1 MAAVN
6 CGEVIEPGAKFCVKC
21 GTRIDAGEQKS
32 AETGDSGASG
42 IGDSCSAGAGDS
54 GASEIGDFCSAGAG
68 DFDTSEIGD
77 SCSAEAGDSAEK
89 EKGSAEIG
97 GSAGAEAEEISN

>member
-21 GTRIDAGEQKS
+21 GTRTDAWEQKP
-32 AETGDSGASG
+32 AETGDSGFSE

-54 GASEIGDFCSAGAG
+54 GS
-68 DFDTSEIGD
+68 SEIGD
-77 SCSAEAGDSAEK
+77 SCSARAGDFAEK
-89 EKGSAEIG
+89 EEGSAGIG

>member
-32 AETGDSGASG
+32 AETGGSGSSE
-42 IGDSCSAGAGDS
+42 IEDSCSAGAGDS
-54 GASEIGDFCSAGAG
+54 GSSEIR
-68 DFDTSEIGD
+68 D

-89 EKGSAEIG
+89 EEGSAGIG

>member
-42 IGDSCSAGAGDS
+42 IGDSGASKIGESCSAEAGDS
-54 GASEIGDFCSAGAG
+54 GS
-68 DFDTSEIGD
+68 SEIGD
-77 SCSAEAGDSAEK
+77 SCSARAGDFAEK
-89 EKGSAEIG
+89 EESSAGIG